1 MFDRRLAT
9 FCMSVSNLLMI
20 NIKGELN
27 VDIQQVLQVAIYALN
42 KIAEVKS
49 KQRKVRFH
57 FILRD
62 QIEQGV
68 AEMQS
73 AYNSLKDNLIK
84 AAQAAGASI
93 KNLVTIPEK
102 AEEIITMFPSAL
114 SLKQVNENKNFTQ
127 ILTENVFRQKCSML
141 RLSILDLARQLED
154 EQRISDL
161 KTWA

>member
-127 ILTENVFRQKCSML
+127 ILTENVFRQKCSMI
-141 RLSILDLARQLED
+141 RLSILHLARQLED
-154 EQRISDL
+154 EQRILDL

>member
-141 RLSILDLARQLED
+141 RLSILDFARQLED
-154 EQRISDL
+154 EQRILDL